1 MLLIRFNHILRFHN
15 SKIRESPLDENPLE
29 FTLQQK
35 QENIDVEKKT

>member
-1 MLLIRFNHILRFHN
+1 MLLIRFDHILRFHN
-15 SKIRESPLDENPLE
+15 SKIQSPLDENPIE